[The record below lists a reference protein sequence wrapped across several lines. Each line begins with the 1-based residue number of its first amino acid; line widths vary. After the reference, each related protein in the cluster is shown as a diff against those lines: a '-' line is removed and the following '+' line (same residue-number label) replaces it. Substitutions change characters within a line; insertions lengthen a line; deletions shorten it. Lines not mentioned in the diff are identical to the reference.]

1 MGRFELGSYLDL
13 INIVKK
19 ILFSPSSTYYAF
31 TIYLHF
37 YDFLPLKKVAMVV
50 MLLFMPDSPKYL
62 IAESKTLEARKAL
75 QWFRGPQFDVD
86 EELRQISE
94 SHEEESKIGS
104 VTFKEL
110 LSKRVYWQPFLIA
123 MFGMFGQQFCGI
135 NVVFFYQQTIF
146 EKAHSSIDPSKSRKL
161 LKYVLETSTN
171 DVNSTF

>member
-1 MGRFELGSYLDL
+1 
-13 INIVKK
+13 
-19 ILFSPSSTYYAF
+19 
-31 TIYLHF
+31 
-37 YDFLPLKKVAMVV
+37 

-62 IAESKTLEARKAL
+62 IAESKTPEARKAL

-146 EKAHSSIDPSKSRKL
+146 EKARSSIDPSKSRKL
-161 LKYVLETSTN
+161 LMYKLEKSTN
-171 DVNSTF
+171 DVKYFLNFLTCIVKWCLSFKNHILWGGHWNQSDTNVTKSPHLIWYILLLT